1 MIQLGGAN
9 INFEFDDDKPIYKQ
23 LIDKLRIA
31 IITNYFNCGEKLPS
45 VRDLAIEL
53 KVNPNTVQRALNE
66 LEEEKLIYTQRTL
79 GKFVTNDE
87 KIIAK
92 EKKVVMMDRV
102 ESFIEDMKS
111 LGINL
116 DDVIKYINERNI

>member
-1 MIQLGGAN
+1 M
-9 INFEFDDDKPIYKQ
+9 
-23 LIDKLRIA
+23 
-31 IITNYFNCGEKLPS
+31 
-45 VRDLAIEL
+45 
-53 KVNPNTVQRALNE
+53 
-66 LEEEKLIYTQRTL
+66 EEEKLIYTQRTL